1 MRYEPKD
8 EDRRREQ
15 AFERLGTRNP
25 ICRFCEETDW
35 RTLEGT
41 VPNIICH
48 ECAARLAGRTTVEGQ
63 HPSGQ
68 HNDPEARLPTRGNDH
83 VMWDRGKRD
92 WPERTL
98 RNPDGSPLLKASA
111 AVRTVL
117 DWFRMILERVL
128 GWVPEFLEWLDA
140 RLVEMVGRLWWK
152 ELGWQGR

>member
-1 MRYEPKD
+1 MCTMPGCD
-8 EDRRREQ
+8 ES
-15 AFERLGTRNP
+15 
-25 ICRFCEETDW
+25 DW
-35 RTLEGT
+35 RALEGT
-41 VPNIICH
+41 VPHNICH
-48 ECAARLAGRTTVEGQ
+48 ECAARLAGRTTIEGQ
-63 HPSGQ
+63 HPAGQ
-68 HNDPEARLPTRGNDH
+68 QNDPEAILPTRGNDH
-83 VMWDRGKRD
+83 VIWDGGKRD

-117 DWFRMILERVL
+117 DWLRMILERVL